1 MQTRSPG
8 TNFLSFTST
17 VSVVVV
23 AGTDFEYI
31 LGAGIND
38 FLARREPSCFLS
50 SWKAMDDC
58 CWAFGFPPLL
68 IGMLS
73 LEKQASV
80 RTVDHGSNRNKKR
93 SLLIFLFSFER
104 VKEREKRREGRETEI
119 M

>member
-50 SWKAMDDC
+50 SWKAIATNDIKTK
-58 CWAFGFPPLL
+58 ALL
-68 IGMLS
+68 L
-73 LEKQASV
+73 
-80 RTVDHGSNRNKKR
+80 
-93 SLLIFLFSFER
+93 FL
-104 VKEREKRREGRETEI
+104 
-119 M
+119 